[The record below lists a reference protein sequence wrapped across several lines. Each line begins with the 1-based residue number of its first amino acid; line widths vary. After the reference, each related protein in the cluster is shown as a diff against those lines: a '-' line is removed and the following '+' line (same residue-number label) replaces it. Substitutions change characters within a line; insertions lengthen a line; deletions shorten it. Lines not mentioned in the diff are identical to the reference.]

1 MVQNGKVKIYLAD
14 IRPLF
19 DETMQKKALAQL
31 DEVRRQKALS
41 CRQTKQRAASLTAG
55 LLAEEAKRRNGFDG
69 CPVCYTKNGQPYL
82 FIQDGRRAFLSLS
95 HSGDYAVCA
104 FSDCPVGVDL
114 QQRTKIRRSVL
125 QKFVKSG
132 EIYRFGRGLY
142 VWSDVWED
150 DFYLLQR
157 KYGRGIYSHD
167 TALYLRGY
175 SDRTP
180 AKYTMTFPKGYNA
193 SSLKREN
200 LIVKRVVPENY
211 ELGRIEMKS
220 PSGNPIRVYNLER
233 TLCDILRGSGS
244 DIQIVGEAMKRYAA
258 SKDKNIHR
266 LMQYAD
272 QLRVKPN
279 GNFHATPQMIVLHVG
294 FQISSMPCRDWN
306 CKEMPNVME
315 VLL

>member
-125 QKFVKSG
+125 QKF
-132 EIYRFGRGLY
+132 
-142 VWSDVWED
+142 
-150 DFYLLQR
+150 YLEE
-157 KYGRGIYSHD
+157 
-167 TALYLRGY
+167 T
-175 SDRTP
+175 
-180 AKYTMTFPKGYNA
+180 
-193 SSLKREN
+193 
-200 LIVKRVVPENY
+200 V
-211 ELGRIEMKS
+211 
-220 PSGNPIRVYNLER
+220 
-233 TLCDILRGSGS
+233 
-244 DIQIVGEAMKRYAA
+244 
-258 SKDKNIHR
+258 
-266 LMQYAD
+266 
-272 QLRVKPN
+272 
-279 GNFHATPQMIVLHVG
+279 
-294 FQISSMPCRDWN
+294 
-306 CKEMPNVME
+306 
-315 VLL
+315 